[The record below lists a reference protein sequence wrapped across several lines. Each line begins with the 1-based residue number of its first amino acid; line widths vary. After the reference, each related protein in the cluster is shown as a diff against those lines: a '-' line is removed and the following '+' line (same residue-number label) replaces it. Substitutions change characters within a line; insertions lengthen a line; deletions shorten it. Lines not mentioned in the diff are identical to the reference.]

1 MKVFITGGTGFV
13 GTTLARELTAK
24 GHSVTVLMRK
34 GEPARNLPPGARAL
48 QGDPTVR
55 GAWQEEVPGH
65 EVFINLAG
73 ASIFTRWTDEAKRVI
88 RDSRILTTRHLVEA
102 MAPRKG
108 KETHLFSTSG
118 AGYYGYHGDEDLTE
132 ESPPG
137 TEFLAMLSRDWEAE
151 ALRAKDY
158 GVRVALMRFGIVMGE
173 SGGMLGEV
181 LPVFRMCLGAD
192 LGSGSQWLSWIH
204 EMDLARIFLFL
215 IEENRTLDGPVNCT
229 APEPVR
235 NHEFTKTLGGV
246 LGVPTFLPPVPGF
259 MLRLMKGEFGSVIL
273 EGQRVLPQKL
283 LRAGFRFRYP
293 TLQEALTD
301 ILKR

>member
-1 MKVFITGGTGFV
+1 MKVFMTGGTGFV

-24 GHSVTVLMRK
+24 GHSVTVLVRK
-34 GEPARNLPPGARAL
+34 GEPARDLPAGARAL

-55 GAWQEEVPGH
+55 GAWQEQVPGH

-73 ASIFTRWTDEAKRVI
+73 ASIFTRWTGEAKRII
-88 RDSRILTTRHLVEA
+88 RESRILTTRHLVEA

-118 AGYYGYHGDEDLTE
+118 AGYYGYRGDEDLTE
-132 ESPPG
+132 DSPPG
-137 TEFLAMLSRDWEAE
+137 TDFLSLLSRDWEGE
-151 ALRAKDY
+151 ALRAMDC
-158 GVRVALMRFGIVMGE
+158 GVRVALMRFGIVMGR

-181 LPVFRMCLGAD
+181 LPVFRMGLGAD

-215 IEENRTLDGPVNCT
+215 IEENRSLQGPVNCT

-235 NHEFTKTLGGV
+235 NHEFTKTLGGI

-273 EGQRVLPQKL
+273 KGQRVRPRKL
-283 LRAGFRFRYP
+283 LQAGFRFRYP
-293 TLQEALTD
+293 MLQEALTD
-301 ILKR
+301 ILKK

>member
-1 MKVFITGGTGFV
+1 MRIFMTGGTGFV
-13 GTTLARELTAK
+13 GTTLTRELTAK

-34 GEPARNLPPGARAL
+34 GESGVSLPPGAISL
-48 QGDPTVR
+48 EGDPTIR
-55 GAWQEEVPGH
+55 GSWQERVPEH
-65 EVFINLAG
+65 EAFINLAG
-73 ASIFTRWTDEAKRVI
+73 SSIFTRWTDEAKRVI

-102 MAPRKG
+102 MASRKG

-273 EGQRVLPQKL
+273 EGQRVLPRRIL
-283 LRAGFRFRYP
+283 AAGFQFQYP
-293 TLQEALTD
+293 TLKEALTE
-301 ILKR
+301 ILRK

>member
-1 MKVFITGGTGFV
+1 MKVFMTGGTGFV
-13 GTTLARELTAK
+13 GTTLARELAAK

-34 GEPARNLPPGARAL
+34 GESARNLPAGARAL
-48 QGDPTVR
+48 QGDPTAR

-65 EVFINLAG
+65 EIFINLAG
-73 ASIFTRWTDEAKRVI
+73 ASILTRWTDEAKRII
-88 RDSRILTTRHLVEA
+88 RESRILTTRHLVEA

-132 ESPPG
+132 QSTPG
-137 TEFLAMLSRDWEAE
+137 TDFLAMLSRDWEGE

-181 LPVFRMCLGAD
+181 LPVFRMYLGAD
-192 LGSGSQWLSWIH
+192 LGSGRQWLSWIH

-215 IEENRTLDGPVNCT
+215 VEENRALDGPINCT

-273 EGQRVLPQKL
+273 RGARVLPRKL
-283 LRAGFRFRYP
+283 LDAGFRFRYP
-293 TLQEALTD
+293 TLQAALTD
-301 ILKR
+301 ILKK

>member
-1 MKVFITGGTGFV
+1 MKVFMTGGTGFV

-34 GEPARNLPPGARAL
+34 GEPARNLPAGARAL

-73 ASIFTRWTDEAKRVI
+73 ASIFTRWTDEAKRII
-88 RDSRILTTRHLVEA
+88 RESRILTTRHLVEA

-118 AGYYGYHGDEDLTE
+118 AGYYGYHGDEELTE

-137 TEFLAMLSRDWEAE
+137 TDFLALLSRDWEGE
-151 ALRAKDY
+151 ALRAKDH
-158 GVRVALMRFGIVMGE
+158 GARVVLMRFGIVMGR

-181 LPVFRMCLGAD
+181 VPVFRMFLGAD

-215 IEENRTLDGPVNCT
+215 IEENRALDGPVNCT

-235 NHEFTKTLGGV
+235 NHEFTKTLGGPW
-246 LGVPTFLPPVPGF
+246 GCRPSCRPFPASCCG
-259 MLRLMKGEFGSVIL
+259 
-273 EGQRVLPQKL
+273 
-283 LRAGFRFRYP
+283 
-293 TLQEALTD
+293 
-301 ILKR
+301 

>member
-1 MKVFITGGTGFV
+1 MKVFMTGGTGFV

-24 GHSVTVLMRK
+24 GHAVTVLMRK
-34 GEPARNLPPGARAL
+34 GESGLRLPPGASPL
-48 QGDPTVR
+48 EGDPTVR
-55 GAWQEEVPGH
+55 GAWQERVPGH

-73 ASIFTRWTDEAKRVI
+73 ASIFTRWTDEAKRII
-88 RDSRILTTRHLVEA
+88 RESRILTTRHLVEA
-102 MAPRKG
+102 LAPRKG

-118 AGYYGYHGDEDLTE
+118 AGYYGYHGDEELTE
-132 ESPPG
+132 DSPRG
-137 TEFLAMLSRDWEAE
+137 TDFLALLSRDWESE
-151 ALRAKDY
+151 ALRAKDH
-158 GVRVALMRFGIVMGE
+158 GARVVLMRFGIVMGQ

-181 LPVFRMCLGAD
+181 VPVFRLYLGAD

-215 IEENRTLDGPVNCT
+215 IEENRALEGPVNCT

-235 NHEFTKTLGGV
+235 NREFTKTLGGA

-259 MLRLMKGEFGSVIL
+259 VLRLMKGEFGSVIL
-273 EGQRVLPQKL
+273 RGQRVLPRKL
-283 LRAGFRFRYP
+283 LQAGFRFRYP

-301 ILKR
+301 ILKK